1 MNTALRA
8 GAGGSRPAKLI
19 MNLKCSILLAT
30 TLAGSLLAQSIDL
43 PAPQKTGG
51 MPLMEALAKRSTA
64 RAFATNDL
72 SPQQISSLLWAAFG
86 VNRPDGKRTA
96 PSANDRQETDIYVLL
111 KSGAYVYSAVSNK
124 LDQVVA
130 EDIRALGG
138 AQAFVKDAPVT
149 LVFVADLAKTGG
161 NNENSRNMANIDVGY
176 ISQNVYLFCA
186 SEGLV
191 TGARAMV
198 DRAALGPKLKLRPDQ
213 IIVLAQSVGYP
224 KSAN

>member
-1 MNTALRA
+1 MKIKLSCLAAVLVA
-8 GAGGSRPAKLI
+8 G
-19 MNLKCSILLAT
+19 NLLAR
-30 TLAGSLLAQSIDL
+30 SIEL

-64 RAFATNDL
+64 RAFATNEL
-72 SPQQISSLLWAAFG
+72 SSQQISSLLWAAFG
-86 VNRPDGKRTA
+86 INRPDGKRTA
-96 PSANDRQETDIYVLL
+96 PSERNFQETDIYVLL

-124 LDQVVA
+124 LEQVLA

-138 AQAFVKDAPVT
+138 VQAFVKEAPVT
-149 LVFVADLAKTGG
+149 LVFVADLAKCGG
-161 NNENSRNMANIDVGY
+161 NNEGARNTANIDVGY

-198 DRAALGPKLKLRPDQ
+198 DRKALGEKLKLRPDQ
-213 IIVLAQSVGYP
+213 LIVLAQSVGYP
-224 KSAN
+224 K